1 MEIFI
6 IGKTKIVK
14 KNNYFK
20 LKILVI
26 DMQNIQAKK
35 ESLMRI
41 LGMVLILFGLLITLI
56 LDYIFVMANFTLYL
70 LILLIIIPWFLLI
83 ILLKLEK
90 DFIVD
95 HAIIFFFILCVYT
108 IIIIFVA
115 LPFSPNELTSLLF
128 IMLVISDILLLI
140 CWHFSFSIY
149 KKEKLIF
156 VLCGIGY
163 LIITS
168 TFRLLPIMIDL
179 PWLLKLA
186 PAALVLLGMILI
198 LFAEM
203 KMRKKGLLNY
213 I

>member
-1 MEIFI
+1 
-6 IGKTKIVK
+6 
-14 KNNYFK
+14 
-20 LKILVI
+20 
-26 DMQNIQAKK
+26 MQNIQAKK

-56 LDYIFVMANFTLYL
+56 LDYIFVIANLTLYL

-95 HAIIFFFILCVYT
+95 HAIIFFIILCVYT

-115 LPFSPNELTSLLF
+115 LPLSPNESTSLLF
-128 IMLVISDILLLI
+128 IILVISDILLLI
-140 CWHFSFSIY
+140 CWHFAITIY
-149 KKEKLIF
+149 KRLKLVF
-156 VLCGIGY
+156 VLCGVCY
-163 LIITS
+163 LIITAM
-168 TFRLLPIMIDL
+168 FRLLPIVISL
-179 PWLLKLA
+179 PWLLKLV
-186 PAALVLLGMILI
+186 PPALVLLGMVLI

-203 KMRKKGLLNY
+203 KMKKKGLLNY